1 MLSNFRT
8 PKSWKELS
16 LKISNLGSLSRLTL
30 STRASVVK
38 PKGTG
43 HSSWRHFSSSLRA
56 TSGKNTESQ
65 KCSKRNVEILKK
77 YQKLGFK
84 KTQKIWWTWT
94 LRTMSARLCSGNGR
108 NLLWTETQSSSTVK
122 VPSIKM
128 TKNHPKK
135 KATSHLRN
143 MKANC
148 PTRRR
153 SSPKTKKT
161 SKSISIPPS
170 SNSLP
175 RSTRTQKWVSKNNF
189 KSSKTKKQTLIRK
202 YKT

>member
-1 MLSNFRT
+1 MLSNFRML
-8 PKSWKELS
+8 KLWSELS
-16 LKISNLGSLSRLTL
+16 LKISNSGSLSRLTL

-43 HSSWRHFSSSLRA
+43 HSSWRHFSSSSRA

-65 KCSKRNVEILKK
+65 RCSRKNVEILKK

-94 LRTMSARLCSGNGR
+94 LRMMSARLCSGNGQ
-108 NLLWTETQSSSTVK
+108 NLPWTITQNSSTVK
-122 VPSIKM
+122 VPSTKM
-128 TKNHPKK
+128 IKNHPKRK
-135 KATSHLRN
+135 TTSHLRN
-143 MKANC
+143 MRANC

-153 SSPKTKKT
+153 SSPRTRKT
-161 SKSISIPPS
+161 SKNINIPPF

-175 RSTRTQKWVSKNNF
+175 RSTRTPKWASKNNF
-189 KSSKTKKQTLIRK
+189 KSSKMKKQT
-202 YKT
+202 